1 MIYRFSIFKIRGK
14 IIYQKITIKSH
25 LEKFQLK
32 QVNKIKFIIIF
43 YIDINTSKN
52 NDDLNKKIKK
62 YDENQINNI
71 SIVNDKE
78 LLKDEEIEKQI
89 KKENENADNEYLLC
103 LKKALNDAIG
113 ENDNV
118 LYIINI
124 IQLIIIIKKLEKEN
138 KELKEIIEEKNNAI
152 IELANY
158 YDVNYI
164 INSFLVLS
172 KKSFK

>member
-32 QVNKIKFIIIF
+32 QVNKIIFIINF
-43 YIDINTSKN
+43 FIDINTSKN

-62 YDENQINNI
+62 YDENQINI
-71 SIVNDKE
+71 STIKDNE

-118 LYIINI
+118 IYLINI
-124 IQLIIIIKKLEKEN
+124 I
-138 KELKEIIEEKNNAI
+138 
-152 IELANY
+152 
-158 YDVNYI
+158 
-164 INSFLVLS
+164 
-172 KKSFK
+172 

>member
-32 QVNKIKFIIIF
+32 EVNKIKFIIIF

-78 LLKDEEIEKQI
+78 LLKNEEIEKQI

-118 LYIINI
+118 LYIINVI
-124 IQLIIIIKKLEKEN
+124 
-138 KELKEIIEEKNNAI
+138 
-152 IELANY
+152 
-158 YDVNYI
+158 
-164 INSFLVLS
+164 
-172 KKSFK
+172 

>member
-1 MIYRFSIFKIRGK
+1 MIYRFSIFKIREK
-14 IIYQKITIKSH
+14 IIYQKIIIKSH

-32 QVNKIKFIIIF
+32 QVNNIIFIIFF

-71 SIVNDKE
+71 SIVKDKE
-78 LLKDEEIEKQI
+78 LLKDEEIEKKI
-89 KKENENADNEYLLC
+89 KNEKGNENADNEYLLC

-118 LYIINI
+118 IYFIN
-124 IQLIIIIKKLEKEN
+124 
-138 KELKEIIEEKNNAI
+138 
-152 IELANY
+152 
-158 YDVNYI
+158 
-164 INSFLVLS
+164 
-172 KKSFK
+172 

>member
-1 MIYRFSIFKIRGK
+1 MIYRFSIFKIREK
-14 IIYQKITIKSH
+14 IIYQKIIIKSH

-62 YDENQINNI
+62 YDENQINI
-71 SIVNDKE
+71 STIKDNE
-78 LLKDEEIEKQI
+78 LLKDEEIEKKI
-89 KKENENADNEYLLC
+89 KNEKENENADNEYLLC

-118 LYIINI
+118 IYFIN
-124 IQLIIIIKKLEKEN
+124 
-138 KELKEIIEEKNNAI
+138 
-152 IELANY
+152 
-158 YDVNYI
+158 
-164 INSFLVLS
+164 
-172 KKSFK
+172 

>member
-25 LEKFQLK
+25 LEKFQLT

-118 LYIINI
+118 LYIINVI
-124 IQLIIIIKKLEKEN
+124 
-138 KELKEIIEEKNNAI
+138 
-152 IELANY
+152 
-158 YDVNYI
+158 
-164 INSFLVLS
+164 
-172 KKSFK
+172 

>member
-14 IIYQKITIKSH
+14 IIYQRITIKSH

-124 IQLIIIIKKLEKEN
+124 I
-138 KELKEIIEEKNNAI
+138 
-152 IELANY
+152 
-158 YDVNYI
+158 
-164 INSFLVLS
+164 
-172 KKSFK
+172 

>member
-25 LEKFQLK
+25 LEKFQLT

-124 IQLIIIIKKLEKEN
+124 I
-138 KELKEIIEEKNNAI
+138 
-152 IELANY
+152 
-158 YDVNYI
+158 
-164 INSFLVLS
+164 
-172 KKSFK
+172 

>member
-1 MIYRFSIFKIRGK
+1 MIYRFSIFKIREK
-14 IIYQKITIKSH
+14 IIYQKIIIKSH
-25 LEKFQLK
+25 LEKFQLT

-62 YDENQINNI
+62 YDENQINI
-71 SIVNDKE
+71 STIKDNE

-124 IQLIIIIKKLEKEN
+124 I
-138 KELKEIIEEKNNAI
+138 
-152 IELANY
+152 
-158 YDVNYI
+158 
-164 INSFLVLS
+164 
-172 KKSFK
+172 

>member
-25 LEKFQLK
+25 LERFQLK
-32 QVNKIKFIIIF
+32 QVNKIIFIIIF

-89 KKENENADNEYLLC
+89 KNENENADNEYLLC

-118 LYIINI
+118 LYLINI
-124 IQLIIIIKKLEKEN
+124 I
-138 KELKEIIEEKNNAI
+138 
-152 IELANY
+152 
-158 YDVNYI
+158 
-164 INSFLVLS
+164 
-172 KKSFK
+172 

>member
-89 KKENENADNEYLLC
+89 KNENENADNEYLLC

-118 LYIINI
+118 LYLINI
-124 IQLIIIIKKLEKEN
+124 I
-138 KELKEIIEEKNNAI
+138 
-152 IELANY
+152 
-158 YDVNYI
+158 
-164 INSFLVLS
+164 
-172 KKSFK
+172 

>member
-32 QVNKIKFIIIF
+32 QVNKIIFIINF
-43 YIDINTSKN
+43 FIDINTSKN

-118 LYIINI
+118 LYIINVI
-124 IQLIIIIKKLEKEN
+124 
-138 KELKEIIEEKNNAI
+138 
-152 IELANY
+152 
-158 YDVNYI
+158 
-164 INSFLVLS
+164 
-172 KKSFK
+172 

>member
-89 KKENENADNEYLLC
+89 KKENETADNEYLLC

-118 LYIINI
+118 LYIINVI
-124 IQLIIIIKKLEKEN
+124 
-138 KELKEIIEEKNNAI
+138 
-152 IELANY
+152 
-158 YDVNYI
+158 
-164 INSFLVLS
+164 
-172 KKSFK
+172 

>member
-32 QVNKIKFIIIF
+32 QVHKIIFIIIF

-62 YDENQINNI
+62 YDENQINI
-71 SIVNDKE
+71 STIKDNE

-124 IQLIIIIKKLEKEN
+124 I
-138 KELKEIIEEKNNAI
+138 
-152 IELANY
+152 
-158 YDVNYI
+158 
-164 INSFLVLS
+164 
-172 KKSFK
+172 

>member
-1 MIYRFSIFKIRGK
+1 MIYRFSIFKIREK
-14 IIYQKITIKSH
+14 IIYQKIIIKSH

-32 QVNKIKFIIIF
+32 QVNNIIFIIFF

-62 YDENQINNI
+62 YDENQINI
-71 SIVNDKE
+71 STIKDNE

-124 IQLIIIIKKLEKEN
+124 I
-138 KELKEIIEEKNNAI
+138 
-152 IELANY
+152 
-158 YDVNYI
+158 
-164 INSFLVLS
+164 
-172 KKSFK
+172 

>member
-1 MIYRFSIFKIRGK
+1 MIYRFSIFKIKEK

-32 QVNKIKFIIIF
+32 QVNKIIFIINF
-43 YIDINTSKN
+43 FIDINTSKN

-62 YDENQINNI
+62 YDENQINI
-71 SIVNDKE
+71 STIKDNE

-118 LYIINI
+118 IYLINI
-124 IQLIIIIKKLEKEN
+124 I
-138 KELKEIIEEKNNAI
+138 
-152 IELANY
+152 
-158 YDVNYI
+158 
-164 INSFLVLS
+164 
-172 KKSFK
+172 

>member
-103 LKKALNDAIG
+103 LKKALNYAIG

-124 IQLIIIIKKLEKEN
+124 I
-138 KELKEIIEEKNNAI
+138 
-152 IELANY
+152 
-158 YDVNYI
+158 
-164 INSFLVLS
+164 
-172 KKSFK
+172 

>member
-71 SIVNDKE
+71 SIVKDKE
-78 LLKDEEIEKQI
+78 LLKDEEIEKKI
-89 KKENENADNEYLLC
+89 KNEYLLC

-118 LYIINI
+118 IYFIN
-124 IQLIIIIKKLEKEN
+124 
-138 KELKEIIEEKNNAI
+138 
-152 IELANY
+152 
-158 YDVNYI
+158 
-164 INSFLVLS
+164 
-172 KKSFK
+172 

>member
-32 QVNKIKFIIIF
+32 QVHKIIFIIIF

-71 SIVNDKE
+71 SIVKDRE

-118 LYIINI
+118 LYIINVI
-124 IQLIIIIKKLEKEN
+124 
-138 KELKEIIEEKNNAI
+138 
-152 IELANY
+152 
-158 YDVNYI
+158 
-164 INSFLVLS
+164 
-172 KKSFK
+172 

>member
-1 MIYRFSIFKIRGK
+1 MIYRFSIFKIREK
-14 IIYQKITIKSH
+14 IIYQKIIIKSH

-32 QVNKIKFIIIF
+32 QVNNIIFIIFF

-62 YDENQINNI
+62 YDENQINI
-71 SIVNDKE
+71 STIKDNE

-118 LYIINI
+118 IYLINI
-124 IQLIIIIKKLEKEN
+124 I
-138 KELKEIIEEKNNAI
+138 
-152 IELANY
+152 
-158 YDVNYI
+158 
-164 INSFLVLS
+164 
-172 KKSFK
+172 

>member
-32 QVNKIKFIIIF
+32 QVHKIIFIIIF

-62 YDENQINNI
+62 YDENQINI
-71 SIVNDKE
+71 STIKDNE

-118 LYIINI
+118 IYFIN
-124 IQLIIIIKKLEKEN
+124 
-138 KELKEIIEEKNNAI
+138 
-152 IELANY
+152 
-158 YDVNYI
+158 
-164 INSFLVLS
+164 
-172 KKSFK
+172 

>member
-32 QVNKIKFIIIF
+32 QVNKIIFIINF
-43 YIDINTSKN
+43 FIDINTSKN

-124 IQLIIIIKKLEKEN
+124 I
-138 KELKEIIEEKNNAI
+138 
-152 IELANY
+152 
-158 YDVNYI
+158 
-164 INSFLVLS
+164 
-172 KKSFK
+172 

>member
-32 QVNKIKFIIIF
+32 QVNNIIFIIFF

-118 LYIINI
+118 LYIINVI
-124 IQLIIIIKKLEKEN
+124 
-138 KELKEIIEEKNNAI
+138 
-152 IELANY
+152 
-158 YDVNYI
+158 
-164 INSFLVLS
+164 
-172 KKSFK
+172 

>member
-1 MIYRFSIFKIRGK
+1 MIYRFSIFNIRGK

-113 ENDNV
+113 ENRCF
-118 LYIINI
+118 
-124 IQLIIIIKKLEKEN
+124 
-138 KELKEIIEEKNNAI
+138 
-152 IELANY
+152 
-158 YDVNYI
+158 
-164 INSFLVLS
+164 NSGI
-172 KKSFK
+172 

>member
-1 MIYRFSIFKIRGK
+1 MIYRFSIFKIREK
-14 IIYQKITIKSH
+14 IIYQKIIIKSH

-32 QVNKIKFIIIF
+32 QVNNIIFIIFF

-52 NDDLNKKIKK
+52 NDDLNKKIKI
-62 YDENQINNI
+62 YDENQINI
-71 SIVNDKE
+71 STIKDNE

-118 LYIINI
+118 IYLINI
-124 IQLIIIIKKLEKEN
+124 I
-138 KELKEIIEEKNNAI
+138 
-152 IELANY
+152 
-158 YDVNYI
+158 
-164 INSFLVLS
+164 
-172 KKSFK
+172 

>member
-124 IQLIIIIKKLEKEN
+124 I
-138 KELKEIIEEKNNAI
+138 
-152 IELANY
+152 
-158 YDVNYI
+158 
-164 INSFLVLS
+164 
-172 KKSFK
+172 

>member
-118 LYIINI
+118 LYIINVI
-124 IQLIIIIKKLEKEN
+124 
-138 KELKEIIEEKNNAI
+138 
-152 IELANY
+152 
-158 YDVNYI
+158 
-164 INSFLVLS
+164 
-172 KKSFK
+172 